1 MYDKGIH
8 YAISCSSMQFY
19 AISRVKKGI
28 IFMKETLMHQHGGDL
43 DAIERKYG
51 IVKSEIMD
59 FSGNINPL
67 GFPPTAAKELAEH
80 LEIIST
86 YPDKQ
91 YTALRQAISQ
101 YTGADAAHIV
111 VGNGSTELIGTFIK
125 TVHAEKSLILGPAY
139 SEYEREITL
148 SGGIFSYF
156 ALRPEQ
162 DFAIDLEALLQAL
175 TPEIGMF
182 VACNPNNPT
191 GSALTTKQLRVILE
205 HCKQI
210 GASVMIDET
219 YIEFA
224 DNLEKICAIGLA
236 AEFDNLFV
244 IRGTSKF
251 FAAPGLRLGY
261 GVSSNAAFLQRLK
274 TNQDPWSVNSLAAFA
289 GERMFADTAFHEKTK
304 KLISTERKKA
314 LDIFQTWKHIK
325 AYPSSANFIL
335 LHLLT
340 DKIRADEIFEYLIR
354 KKMLIRDASSFTFLD
369 ESYLRFCILRQEDNA
384 ALIQELYTLIEKA

>member
-1 MYDKGIH
+1 
-8 YAISCSSMQFY
+8 
-19 AISRVKKGI
+19 
-28 IFMKETLMHQHGGDL
+28 MKETLMHQHGGDL

-51 IVKSEIMD
+51 IAKSEIWD

-67 GFPPTAAKELAEH
+67 GFPAMAAQELAEH

-86 YPDKQ
+86 YPDKS

-148 SGGIFSYF
+148 SGGSFSYF

-162 DFAIDLEALLQAL
+162 DFVIDLEALLQAL
-175 TPEIGMF
+175 TPDIGMF

-224 DNLEKICAIGLA
+224 DNLEEICAIGLA
-236 AEFDNLFV
+236 AEFENLFV

-289 GERMFADTAFHEKTK
+289 GERMFSDTAFHEKTK
-304 KLISTERKKA
+304 NLISTERKKA
-314 LDIFQTWKHIK
+314 MEVFQTWKHIK

-340 DKIRADEIFEYLIR
+340 DRIRADEIFEYLIR

-369 ESYLRFCILRQEDNA
+369 ESHLRFCILRPEQNA
-384 ALIQELYTLIEKA
+384 ALIQELYTLMEEA